1 MQTVLLTL
9 VRNPKAAFGLG
20 IVLLFVL
27 IAIAAPLLTPYEP
40 TARVGGPHQP
50 PSWDHWLGTTRIG
63 RDVWTQLLYGAR
75 SSLLVGF
82 ATGFLIAALGVAV
95 GITAGYLGGWV
106 DEGLTFLTN
115 VVLVIPN
122 LPLLLVLAAF
132 LGQAGPLAIALIIG
146 LTSWAWGA
154 RVVRAQTLALRRREF
169 IQASELLGE
178 PRWRVIAVELL
189 PNLISIVG
197 INFIGSVI
205 YTVITQATLEFLGL
219 GDPLAVSW
227 GTMLYNAQTSS
238 ALIVGAW
245 WEVFAP
251 CAAVAV
257 FGGSLALINFAIDE
271 VANPR
276 LRTLPRVPKSPR
288 PWSGRPIDTKTP
300 VSTSAPEAKP

>member
-1 MQTVLLTL
+1 MTAMRTLPATLL
-9 VRNPKAAFGLG
+9 RNPKAAVGLG
-20 IVLLFVL
+20 IVLLFIAAAVL
-27 IAIAAPLLTPYEP
+27 APLLTPYEP
-40 TARVGGPHQP
+40 LARVGRPHEA
-50 PSWDHWLGTTRIG
+50 PSWEHWLGTTRIG

-82 ATGFLIAALGVAV
+82 ATGLLIAGLGVAV
-95 GITAGYLGGWV
+95 GITAGYVGGWV
-106 DEGLTFLTN
+106 DEALTFLTN

-169 IQASELLGE
+169 IRASELLGE
-178 PRWRVIAVELL
+178 PRWRVVAVELL

-245 WEVFAP
+245 WELLAP
-251 CAAVAV
+251 CVAVAV
-257 FGGSLALINFAIDE
+257 FGGALALVNFAVDE

-276 LRTLPRVPKSPR
+276 LRTLPRAPR
-288 PWSGRPIDTKTP
+288 PWSGRPIDTR
-300 VSTSAPEAKP
+300 SAGGAGG

>member
-1 MQTVLLTL
+1 MNTVLLTL

-20 IVLLFVL
+20 VVVLFVV

-50 PSWDHWLGTTRIG
+50 PSWEHWLGTTRIG
-63 RDVWTQLLYGAR
+63 RDVWAQLVYGAR
-75 SSLLVGF
+75 SSLLIGF
-82 ATGFLIAALGVAV
+82 GTGFLIAALGVAV

-106 DEGLTFLTN
+106 DEVLTFLTN

-251 CAAVAV
+251 CVAVAV
-257 FGGSLALINFAIDE
+257 FGGALALINFAIDE

-276 LRTLPRVPKSPR
+276 LRTLPRAPR
-288 PWSGRPIDTKTP
+288 PWAGKPIDTKAK
-300 VSTSAPEAKP
+300 VEA